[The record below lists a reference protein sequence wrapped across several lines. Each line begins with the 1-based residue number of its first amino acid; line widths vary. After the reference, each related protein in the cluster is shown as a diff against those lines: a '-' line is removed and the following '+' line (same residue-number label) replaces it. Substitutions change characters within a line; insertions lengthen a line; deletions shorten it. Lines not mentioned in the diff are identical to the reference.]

1 MAQRKIML
9 NIGYGQSNELGTGV
23 APRMDGT
30 TSIITSNIGVNVRHT
45 SVFGRPNV
53 SLTVAGTPGAVSAA
67 SIFQKLAE
75 HIALE
80 TGWIVGVQNFA
91 RGGTAVTDNWCGWD
105 GTNKRILAPGETGY
119 DPSSLIANTITG
131 VTSAV
136 AAGFE
141 VWSITAGHQNDI
153 TISDVNNAAFRPVQ
167 QIISG
172 SAHIQNLALA
182 AGASKV
188 IVGKTPRFI
197 GGSYEAE
204 FDPGGK
210 IHQIAAGVIAA
221 VPGAIAGADLTGNL
235 DTRLC
240 ATDNLQFIHLNHA
253 GVCWAAEKWLH
264 AIKAAK
270 LI

>member
-30 TSIITSNIGVNVRHT
+30 TSITTSNIGVNVRHT
-45 SVFGRPNV
+45 SVFGGPNV

-105 GTNKRILAPGETGY
+105 DTNKRILVPGETGY
-119 DPSSLIANTITG
+119 DPSSFITNTITG

-136 AAGFE
+136 AAGYE
-141 VWSITAGHQNDI
+141 VWSITAGHQQDI
-153 TISDVNNAAFRPVQ
+153 QLGRTVT
-167 QIISG
+167 QIV
-172 SAHIQNLALA
+172 SASTHIQQRAIE

-204 FDPGGK
+204 FNPGGK
-210 IHQIAAGVIAA
+210 FHQIADGVIAA
-221 VPGAIAGADLTGNL
+221 IPNAIAGGDLTTNT
-235 DTRLC
+235 DKSLC

-253 GVCWAAEKWLH
+253 GVCWAAEKWLN